1 MLHSNNISFNE
12 ALYLAEIKNEQN
24 IQMKDLNGNWVKFDK
39 SKIIHEFR
47 KAPELQDSKHDAK
60 RILRYVLY
68 KIEEKLK
75 EIISNEKA
83 TPMIGIPRK
92 GIKTC
97 WKTTCIEKYKL
108 EDRLRDL
115 FKQYFCIKERLA
127 SDGSKIYDLQ
137 IRNLRS
143 DELINVFCLSYRVLD
158 TDIETKNYLMNN
170 KNKYWYLTM
179 NLNTNRHLRD
189 TNTSKY
195 AKITDSA
202 CGQSIINCQQVI
214 TIEDSLN
221 PCSEFINNISWYL
234 YLNYIK
240 LISEID
246 ENINN
251 VTKVIDINLN
261 NSLYRTFK
269 IENNNEGST
278 VIVYDIRTEI
288 FRYIDSSL
296 GRTDKCNFSDY
307 YRDIG
312 MLFRY
317 FNDRFNGTINKIVEG

>member
-1 MLHSNNISFNE
+1 MIHSTNISFDE
-12 ALYLAEIKNEQN
+12 ALTLSEIQNEQN

-39 SKIIHEFR
+39 SKVINEFR

-60 RILRYVLY
+60 RIFRYVLY

-97 WKTTCIEKYKL
+97 WKTTCVEKYPLK
-108 EDRLRDL
+108 DRLRDV
-115 FKQYFCIKERLA
+115 FKQYFCIKEKLTF
-127 SDGSKIYDLQ
+127 DGSKEYDLQ

-143 DELINVFCLSYRVLD
+143 DDFISVFCLKYRFLDSYRG
-158 TDIETKNYLMNN
+158 TKNYLMDE
-170 KNKYWYLTM
+170 NKYWYLTTS
-179 NLNTNRHLRD
+179 LDTKRRLRD
-189 TNTSKY
+189 TDTSKY
-195 AKITDSA
+195 AKITNSIG
-202 CGQSIINCQQVI
+202 GQSIIDCQQVI
-214 TIEDSLN
+214 TVEDSLN
-221 PCSEFINNISWYL
+221 PCSEFIHNISWFL

-246 ENINN
+246 ENIDN
-251 VTKVIDINLN
+251 VTKFIDTNLN
-261 NSLYRTFK
+261 DSLYRTFK
-269 IENNNEGST
+269 IENDNEGST
-278 VIVYDIRTEI
+278 IIVYDIRTEI

-296 GRTDKCNFSDY
+296 GRIGKCNFSDY

-317 FNDRFNGTINKIVEG
+317 FNDRFNGTLNKIIER